1 MEGFFERWESWKD
14 GRRQPASV
22 AYQVASC
29 SNVTIQTNTMVQRIL
44 FEAKKAVGVETMD
57 ASGNTLVFKSAEVV
71 VSAGTFRSAQL
82 LLVSGIGPA
91 QTLQTHSIPIVHE
104 NPHVGTNLHDHF
116 VVPLYWKLKIPDSA
130 VGSCAFQGPAYQ
142 IGLPGDYLA
151 LYHDPEVAIAAKA
164 EGASEEEVQFLANE
178 KVCHTEVLMNYAAAG
193 LGTTQL
199 ESDGMT
205 VTTMIVDMIPTS
217 RGTITIASSD
227 ISTYP
232 VVDPNVYAT
241 KADCTAVRNAVRKVL
256 HMLTATELGNLIID
270 HELTDYP
277 GHSDEDIDKRV
288 AQWGMPFYHP
298 GGTCSMGTVID
309 TECRVIGMDGL
320 RVVDASILPVPICA
334 HYQAVVY
341 AVAERAA
348 DLI

>member
-1 MEGFFERWESWKD
+1 
-14 GRRQPASV
+14 
-22 AYQVASC
+22 
-29 SNVTIQTNTMVQRIL
+29 L
-44 FEAKKAVGVETMD
+44 FEAKKAVGVEVTD
-57 ASGNTLVFKSAEVV
+57 GHGNTLVFKSAEVI

-82 LLVSGIGPA
+82 LLVSGIGPTE
-91 QTLQTHSIPIVHE
+91 TLQTHSIPIVHE
-104 NPHVGTNLHDHF
+104 NPHVGTNLHDHL
-116 VVPLYWKLKIPDSA
+116 VVPLYWKLKIPNSA
-130 VGSCAFQGPAYQ
+130 EGSSAFHGPAHQ

-151 LYHDPEVAIAAKA
+151 FYHDPEVAIAAKA

-178 KVCHTEVLMNYAAAG
+178 KVCHTEVLINYAAAG

-199 ESDGMT
+199 KSDGMT

-232 VVDPNVYAT
+232 VIDPNVYAT
-241 KADCTAVRNAVRKVL
+241 KADRTAVRNAVRKVL

-277 GHSDEDIDKRV
+277 GHSDEDIDKRM

-298 GGTCSMGTVID
+298 GGTCSMGTVVD
-309 TECRVIGMDGL
+309 TECKVIGVDGL